1 MQREQKNLD
10 LTTSPSLYHR
20 SSRDEGEV
28 YTSVPVV
35 VLTVHEAQEE
45 THVKRSH
52 FSYEAEDA
60 LPVGEVYLNKLSF
73 FTFSL
78 KEHFTAF
85 SSPSDD
91 LFDENHAYKW
101 VVLEK
106 VEKNCLFVYKLA
118 AK

>member
-1 MQREQKNLD
+1 MKLSVLTVDNPRSFFQDDRPDNGRRVSDCVIFISLVFGMQREQKNLD

-73 FTFSL
+73 FSHL
-78 KEHFTAF
+78 
-85 SSPSDD
+85 
-91 LFDENHAYKW
+91 
-101 VVLEK
+101 V
-106 VEKNCLFVYKLA
+106 
-118 AK
+118 

>member
-1 MQREQKNLD
+1 MMLWNFVYLLLITLEASSKMTVPIMADEWVIVLFLFSLVFGMQREQKNLD

-73 FTFSL
+73 F
-78 KEHFTAF
+78 HI
-85 SSPSDD
+85 
-91 LFDENHAYKW
+91 
-101 VVLEK
+101 
-106 VEKNCLFVYKLA
+106 
-118 AK
+118 

>member
-1 MQREQKNLD
+1 MADEWVIVLFLFSLVFGMQREQKNLD

-73 FTFSL
+73 F
-78 KEHFTAF
+78 HI
-85 SSPSDD
+85 
-91 LFDENHAYKW
+91 
-101 VVLEK
+101 
-106 VEKNCLFVYKLA
+106 
-118 AK
+118 

>member
-1 MQREQKNLD
+1 MLFLFSLVFGMQREQEKPRFNHF
-10 LTTSPSLYHR
+10 SFLYHR

-73 FTFSL
+73 FHILFRGTFHCIF
-78 KEHFTAF
+78 KPFR
-85 SSPSDD
+85 
-91 LFDENHAYKW
+91 
-101 VVLEK
+101 
-106 VEKNCLFVYKLA
+106 
-118 AK
+118 